1 MPEQTQQVPSPR
13 RVVAIS
19 GIIFSV
25 LYIVEAQETQGIVP
39 PTVDRITDE

>member
-1 MPEQTQQVPSPR
+1 MPEQTQQVPSPP

-25 LYIVEAQETQGIVP
+25 LYIVEAQGSARRLP
-39 PTVDRITDE
+39 LNKDG